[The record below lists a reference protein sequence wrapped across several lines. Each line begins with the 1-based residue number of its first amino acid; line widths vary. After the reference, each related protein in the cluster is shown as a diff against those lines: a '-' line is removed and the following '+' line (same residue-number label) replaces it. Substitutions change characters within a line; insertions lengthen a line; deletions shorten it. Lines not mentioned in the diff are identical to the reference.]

1 VLHIEPKKGV
11 HPLELKEELH
21 HPNSETLRR
30 KMLSG
35 LLMSLLLMVSS
46 LWPHMLGEMYI
57 LDLYLKGG
65 EIPLPPHTLTH
76 TSTSSDHI
84 GGH

>member
-21 HPNSETLRR
+21 HPNSETLLR

-46 LWPHMLGEMYI
+46 LWPHMLGEIYI
-57 LDLYLKGG
+57 LGLYLKGG
-65 EIPLPPHTLTH
+65 ELPLPSHPHTYFNLK
-76 TSTSSDHI
+76 
-84 GGH
+84 